1 MIKVLS
7 IINDEAYAMVV
18 GDLYVMSRAELPSV
32 TALFRLFLNLAK
44 KIAGRMAEE
53 AALPLLHA
61 QFNVDGKA
69 IISFRQHRNRIRLS
83 CSNQTRLKGSAVRA
97 QRLVVETSY

>member
-1 MIKVLS
+1 
-7 IINDEAYAMVV
+7 MVMFSQI
-18 GDLYVMSRAELPSV
+18 GLQAACKLIADLE
-32 TALFRLFLNLAK
+32 NLAK